1 MRIKPSTIIT
11 FVVCLAIPLAVGS
24 IAGIATAD
32 AIKSWYAG
40 LAKPAFNPPGSLFGP
55 VWTLLYILMGIS
67 LFLIWR
73 APRGMARTRA
83 LWVFAIQLALNFA
96 WSFLFFSFHQIGWA
110 FAEILLIWIAVLTMI
125 LLFARVN
132 KTAALIQIPYI
143 LWVSFASVLN
153 GTVWWIN

>member
-1 MRIKPSTIIT
+1 MRIKTSTIIT
-11 FVVCLAIPLAVGS
+11 FIVCLAIPLAVGS

-55 VWTLLYILMGIS
+55 VWTFLYILMGIS

-132 KTAALIQIPYI
+132 KTAALLQIPYI